1 MKRWLAFATFL
12 LVGLAIPACSRPS
25 AKAAGRLTVTGRAEV
40 VGTDGGAKTV
50 TKSRTLKAGEQ
61 VRMLDGAAVLGLGS
75 GRQLELRKGSTVRLA
90 LERTSAGGTET
101 RAELVGGDVLTSST
115 GDAATV
121 VAADSTIQ
129 VTGVARLSKDL
140 AVVVAV
146 YQGAAGVE
154 TAGKA
159 ASVPA
164 LRQVTVPAPGLP
176 SRATPITYTATDP
189 WDQRYLG
196 DAIDLGNQLAARS
209 KGLSGQV
216 AAGESTNVAFFRQ
229 LLPGLAQ
236 QAFDPS
242 LLSADRAPGETLV
255 GAVITLDGAKG
266 QFPDRWASVFAFHD
280 LGAGWGLVALDQ
292 GVARAQVLADV
303 DAAISRAP
311 TNSASS
317 NQQAAGAAG
326 SAAGGSTRTPTA
338 PSGTS
343 GAGTSGGGTS
353 GAGTGGNGSANPTA
367 TTVPGTG
374 SGAGQTPATA
384 PPSTQPGNSIDGRQ
398 GPLNTG
404 IPLLDDTVKAVVDA
418 LTGLL
423 RELGPG

>member
-40 VGTDGGAKTV
+40 VGTDGGTRTV

-61 VRMLDGAAVLGLGS
+61 VRMLDGTAMLGLGS

-101 RAELVGGDVLTSST
+101 QAELVGGDVLASST

-209 KGLSGQV
+209 KGLSAQV
-216 AAGESTNVAFFRQ
+216 AASESTDVAFFRQ

-303 DAAISRAP
+303 DTAISRAP

-317 NQQAAGAAG
+317 NQQAAGSAG
-326 SAAGGSTRTPTA
+326 AGGSSRTPTT
-338 PSGTS
+338 PSPGANGS
-343 GAGTSGGGTS
+343 GGAGTGGGTS
-353 GAGTGGNGSANPTA
+353 GN
-367 TTVPGTG
+367 
-374 SGAGQTPATA
+374 GAGDGAAGSTPATTPGGPNQGQA
-384 PPSTQPGNSIDGRQ
+384 PPTTTPSSPPGSSIDGKQ